1 MSKKT
6 HYIYLIGVFI
16 LFALFASIFTLQKAT
31 LLYSE
36 KFFLVGSRMFAAG
49 IILLLYTVIKY
60 KNLYIKKEHITLVIY
75 LTLYNIYL
83 TNILEIWGLSQIQS
97 TKTCM
102 IYSLS
107 PFVSAVIGF
116 YTLRETLN
124 KNKIIGLII
133 GLIAVLLN
141 TEKIPTLNKLYLNY
155 AELSVLL
162 AVLTSVYGWCLLK
175 KLLEYGY
182 SPLLLN
188 GISMFTGGLL
198 ILIHSYIAGE
208 KWEPI
213 PVNDMVSFTKITC
226 ITCIISNIICYNLF
240 GLLLKKFSITFMNFA
255 GLSTPLFASIFGYIY
270 LHEIITI
277 WYYVSLVVLGTGLC
291 IFYKEEKIRS
301 VT

>member
-1 MSKKT
+1 MNKKT
-6 HYIYLIGVFI
+6 HYVYLIGVFV

-49 IILLLYTVIKY
+49 VVLLFYTIIKY
-60 KNLYIKKEHITLVIY
+60 KNLYINKEHITLLIS

-107 PFVSAVIGF
+107 PFISAIIGY
-116 YTLRETLN
+116 YTLKETLN
-124 KNKIIGLII
+124 RNKIIGLSI

-141 TEKIPTLNKLYLNY
+141 TEKIPTIGKTHLNY

-188 GISMFTGGLL
+188 GISMFIGGSL
-198 ILIHSYIAGE
+198 ILIHSYIVGE

-213 PVNDMVSFTKITC
+213 PVSNILIFTKLTC
-226 ITCIISNIICYNLF
+226 VTCIISNIICYNLF
-240 GLLLKKFSITFMNFA
+240 GFLLKKFSITFMNFA
-255 GLSTPLFASIFGYIY
+255 GLTTPLFASIFGYIY
-270 LHEIITI
+270 LHEVITI
-277 WYYVSLVVLGTGLC
+277 WYYTSLTILVIGLI

-301 VT
+301 AI